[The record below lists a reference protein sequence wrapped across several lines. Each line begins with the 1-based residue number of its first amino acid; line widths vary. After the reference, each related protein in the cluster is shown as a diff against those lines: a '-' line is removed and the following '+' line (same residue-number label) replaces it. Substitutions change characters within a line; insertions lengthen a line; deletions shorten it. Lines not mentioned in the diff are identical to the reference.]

1 MSRRIGALSLAA
13 LIALVVAG
21 CTGGGRDEP
30 GPRAENIVTQAP
42 AVSREVPE
50 DEPVAQV
57 AAQVEPS
64 VVQVNVRAIQR
75 TPFGVQE
82 GGGLGSG
89 VIYRR
94 DGYVITNNHV
104 VEGADSV
111 NVAFADGTTA
121 AGQVIGTDPG
131 TDLAVVEIEREGLP
145 AAAFQEEVP
154 TVGQLAVA
162 IGSPSGFQSTVTA
175 GVFSGL
181 GREVP
186 ARLTGGRQETALVDL
201 IQTDAAISPGSSG
214 GALANGSGEVVG
226 INVAYLPPGQTGAV
240 GIGFAIPADTAT
252 EVADGLIEEGEVS
265 RPYLGVSL
273 TDLTP
278 QVAERFGVES
288 GALVTGV
295 DPNGPAAGTGIE
307 PSAVITAIDGEEVET
322 TGDLL
327 SALRGRSPGETVELT
342 VEGDGETREVSV
354 ELGERPQETPDP
366 GERD

>member
-1 MSRRIGALSLAA
+1 MSRRVRTLSLAA
-13 LIALVVAG
+13 LVALVVAG

-175 GVFSGL
+175 GVISGL
-181 GREVP
+181 GREIP
-186 ARLTGGRQETALVDL
+186 DALTRGETALVDL
-201 IQTDAAISPGSSG
+201 IQTDAAISPGNSG
-214 GALANGSGEVVG
+214 GALVNRDGEVVG
-226 INVAYLPPGQTGAV
+226 INVAYLPQTQSGAPV
-240 GIGFAIPADTAT
+240 QGLGFAIPAATAVDVADEIIET
-252 EVADGLIEEGEVS
+252 GRASTSYLGVETIDLTPEAAEQFSLAVDSGAIVTNVEPGTPADRAGLRAEEDVITAFGDAEVADRGDLFGALRDYDPGDTVTLTVADARTGDERTVEVQ
-265 RPYLGVSL
+265 L
-273 TDLTP
+273 
-278 QVAERFGVES
+278 AER
-288 GALVTGV
+288 
-295 DPNGPAAGTGIE
+295 P
-307 PSAVITAIDGEEVET
+307 
-322 TGDLL
+322 
-327 SALRGRSPGETVELT
+327 R
-342 VEGDGETREVSV
+342 
-354 ELGERPQETPDP
+354 Q
-366 GERD
+366 